1 MIAKIHDISVDYKTR
16 KTLVTLEVD
25 EKPSVIE
32 TFKDI
37 ILDFVLKKYSE
48 KRSLDANAYF
58 HVLCDKLRQLH
69 GLSMAAMK
77 NELISKY
84 GQIEY
89 LPNGQMATMKTN
101 LEPSVVNEWEYIHMS
116 LVRVDPDA
124 YWYRVYRGSHTYNS
138 KEMSQL
144 IEGTVSDCK
153 MWGIETAT
161 PDEIRRMEELWSKKY
176 DRGKQ

>member
-1 MIAKIHDISVDYKTR
+1 
-16 KTLVTLEVD
+16 
-25 EKPSVIE
+25 
-32 TFKDI
+32 
-37 ILDFVLKKYSE
+37 
-48 KRSLDANAYF
+48 
-58 HVLCDKLRQLH
+58 
-69 GLSMAAMK
+69 
-77 NELISKY
+77 
-84 GQIEY
+84 
-89 LPNGQMATMKTN
+89 MATMKTN
-101 LEPSVVNEWEYIHMS
+101 LEPDVVNEWEYIHMS

-124 YWYRVYRGSHTYNS
+124 YWYRVYRGSHTYDS